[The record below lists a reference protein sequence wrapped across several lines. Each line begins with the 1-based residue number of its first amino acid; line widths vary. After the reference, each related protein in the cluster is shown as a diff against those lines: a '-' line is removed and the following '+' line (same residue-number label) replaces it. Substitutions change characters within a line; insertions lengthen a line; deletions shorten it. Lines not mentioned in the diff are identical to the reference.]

1 MKEKEIKK
9 EKNNIKDLKIILH
22 YLKDKKLKLIIYVI
36 ILILGII
43 PQLLYGLT
51 WGFALQALVSKELD
65 LFLIILSSY
74 YFICIF
80 FNCIVYIIRN
90 KLYKDLEITFI
101 RNVSK
106 DLYRKIDS
114 LPSIA
119 FEEIGVGEFINRL
132 SRDPEQILNLLNNI
146 I

>member
-1 MKEKEIKK
+1 MFEGEFVKEKEIKK

-80 FNCIVYIIRN
+80 FNCLFAN
-90 KLYKDLEITFI
+90 GSHFLFT
-101 RNVSK
+101 NSK
-106 DLYRKIDS
+106 TLS
-114 LPSIA
+114 LGLWSCSP
-119 FEEIGVGEFINRL
+119 
-132 SRDPEQILNLLNNI
+132 
-146 I
+146 